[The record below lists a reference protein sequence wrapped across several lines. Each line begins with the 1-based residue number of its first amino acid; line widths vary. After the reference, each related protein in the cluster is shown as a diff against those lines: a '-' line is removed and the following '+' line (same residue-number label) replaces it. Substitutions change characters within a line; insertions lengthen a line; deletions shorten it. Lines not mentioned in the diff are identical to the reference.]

1 MPSGNLG
8 FLRRRQGVRRP
19 GLIALL
25 LMNGGLG
32 LSPHLLMFGLSSR
45 GFSNHSFELST
56 LKVGF
61 IGLRPLEDSAE

>member
-1 MPSGNLG
+1 
-8 FLRRRQGVRRP
+8 
-19 GLIALL
+19 
-25 LMNGGLG
+25 MNGGLG